1 MQTDFDLI
9 KYLSNSFIASII
21 DLSSMCLPHFA
32 KYSKFVDY
40 DCCAIFTIQLYSTA
54 PTVLM
59 SIKFRFITSIWAKKT
74 LKKRT
79 VTFVCTYM
87 SIFLLSCLVPDL
99 HRKTLAKKLSSHS
112 ILASQ
117 SVFKYKN
124 SVNFIWKKEDWTP
137 YVWWHVAHFTSVFF
151 SMFWFFVSFFGCRKN
166 AFFFGYFSKYPC
178 IKIQPI
184 SVNWEWILM
193 MHWFLVDAHNTIQ
206 LKTKLSDY
214 WY

>member
-32 KYSKFVDY
+32 KYAKFVDY

-59 SIKFRFITSIWAKKT
+59 SIKFRFITSIWPKKT

-87 SIFLLSCLVPDL
+87 SIFVSPVMPGAISTSQNTCKKNCQAIPFWQAKVFLNTKIAYISYEKKRGLNSICVMTC
-99 HRKTLAKKLSSHS
+99 RTLYFRIFFNILIFCS
-112 ILASQ
+112 I
-117 SVFKYKN
+117 
-124 SVNFIWKKEDWTP
+124 
-137 YVWWHVAHFTSVFF
+137 
-151 SMFWFFVSFFGCRKN
+151 FW
-166 AFFFGYFSKYPC
+166 
-178 IKIQPI
+178 
-184 SVNWEWILM
+184 L
-193 MHWFLVDAHNTIQ
+193 
-206 LKTKLSDY
+206 
-214 WY
+214 